1 MIICFAQVD
10 LVCFQKQ
17 KGPSKGDG
25 HVARRGRKKRFFW
38 KPGNRECFNKNFKLQ
53 GEVKQDEDWKVFLKS
68 ATVEV
73 TTVREE
79 GGRQQGREETTASG

>member
-25 HVARRGRKKRFFW
+25 DVARRSRKKRFFW
-38 KPGNRECFNKNFKLQ
+38 KPGNRECFNKEELVKNFKLQ

-73 TTVREE
+73 TTV
-79 GGRQQGREETTASG
+79 